1 MPLSS
6 PPCARSS
13 DEAARLQA
21 AIAQTA
27 GVPFYEASAWQAA
40 FGDHSLKLAELPRIT
55 KSQLRE
61 HSPEGFLAA
70 GQTVES
76 LLAHGLIEEEST
88 SGTSASRLM
97 FEASWCRV
105 PPAERMERRGR
116 WLSIVIVGC
125 VGPRSLPVRHR
136 EWHGVKAGGA
146 A

>member
-21 AIAQTA
+21 AIGQTA

-61 HSPEGFLAA
+61 H
-70 GQTVES
+70 
-76 LLAHGLIEEEST
+76 
-88 SGTSASRLM
+88 
-97 FEASWCRV
+97 
-105 PPAERMERRGR
+105 
-116 WLSIVIVGC
+116 
-125 VGPRSLPVRHR
+125 
-136 EWHGVKAGGA
+136 
-146 A
+146 